1 MSGLSTSSTS
11 GSSSLGN
18 TSIRGFGGMASGL
31 DRDALIEQLTKG
43 TQSKLTK
50 AKQETTRMEWR
61 QEAFRDLSDKAI
73 ALQDDFLSFASNKTR
88 YTEEA

>member
-50 AKQETTRMEWR
+50 AKQETTGME
-61 QEAFRDLSDKAI
+61 AGGLS
-73 ALQDDFLSFASNKTR
+73 
-88 YTEEA
+88 